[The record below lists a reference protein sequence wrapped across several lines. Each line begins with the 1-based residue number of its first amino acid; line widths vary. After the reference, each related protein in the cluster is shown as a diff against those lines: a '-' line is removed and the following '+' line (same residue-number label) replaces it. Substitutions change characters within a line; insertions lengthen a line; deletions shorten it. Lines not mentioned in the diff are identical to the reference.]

1 MAGVSLGTAM
11 LRWIV
16 IGGVGIAAF
25 MSAPARASSVETFY
39 KGRSISLFIGFSA
52 GSGYDIY
59 ARLLARYIG
68 RYIPGNPSV
77 IPQNMPGGGSL
88 KVANYMYSVAAKD
101 GSAIA
106 TISRSLPVE
115 PLLSETPFD
124 GRKFTW
130 IGNIANNA
138 SLCATWH
145 TTGIKTWQDVLT
157 KPFALS
163 TQGAGTDPHIF
174 ALILRNVFGAK
185 VKIVSGYPGGSEM
198 NLAMERGE
206 VDGRCGWSWDS
217 IKSTRPDW
225 LRDKKINLLTVFAL
239 ERGPEVPADVPLA
252 IDLATTDEQKEILR
266 MHLAGQALGR
276 PFLAPPGIP
285 DDRKAALRAAF
296 DATMKDPDFVADITK
311 ASLEVSPMGGAE
323 IDRLLAEI
331 YATPKDV
338 IEKAKQAVRN

>member
-1 MAGVSLGTAM
+1 MARVSLCTAV
-11 LRWIV
+11 LRWIAV
-16 IGGVGIAAF
+16 GGAMAAL
-25 MSAPARASSVETFY
+25 MPAAAHASGVEAFY
-39 KGRSISLFIGFSA
+39 KGRNISLFIGFSA

-68 RYIPGNPSV
+68 RHIPGNPSV

-115 PLLSETPFD
+115 PLLGDVQFD

-145 TTGIKTWQDVLT
+145 TTGVKTWQDVLT
-157 KPFALS
+157 KPFALA
-163 TQGAGTDPHIF
+163 TQGVGTDPHIF
-174 ALILRNVFGAK
+174 ALILKNVFGAK

-225 LRDKKINLLTVFAL
+225 LKDKKINLLTVFSL
-239 ERGPEVPADVPLA
+239 ERGPEVPAEVPLA
-252 IDLATTDEQKEILR
+252 IDLAKTDEQREILR

-296 DATMKDPDFVADITK
+296 DATMKDPDFVADITR

-323 IDRLLAEI
+323 IDQLLANI

-338 IEKAKQAVRN
+338 IEKAKQAIKH

>member
-1 MAGVSLGTAM
+1 MAGDSLGTAV
-11 LRWIV
+11 LRWIAV
-16 IGGVGIAAF
+16 GGAFAALVP
-25 MSAPARASSVETFY
+25 APAHASGVETFY

-68 RYIPGNPSV
+68 RHIPGNPSV

-88 KVANYMYSVAAKD
+88 KVANYMHSVAAKD

-106 TISRSLPVE
+106 TISRSLPIE
-115 PLLSETPFD
+115 PLLGDVQFD

-145 TTGIKTWQDVLT
+145 TTGITTWQDVLT
-157 KPFALS
+157 KPFALA

-174 ALILRNVFGAK
+174 GLILKKGFGAK

-225 LRDKKINLLTVFAL
+225 LKDKKINLLTVFAL
-239 ERGPEVPADVPLA
+239 ERGPEVPAEVPLA
-252 IDLATTDEQKEILR
+252 IDLAKTDEQREILR
-266 MHLAGQALGR
+266 MHLAGQGLGR

-296 DATMKDPDFVADITK
+296 DATMKDADFVADITK
-311 ASLEVSPMGGAE
+311 ASLEVSPMSGAE
-323 IDRLLAEI
+323 IDRLLADI
-331 YATPKDV
+331 YATPKEV
-338 IEKAKQAVRN
+338 IEKAKLAIRN